1 MPLTFIT
8 GGYATHYVVDAVSY
22 YLRHE
27 SGPEPGME
35 KLWELGKKFYEAFM
49 RGEVPP
55 EYKWLDEAWLEDEER
70 GDPEMGL
77 IGAVI
82 RRLKRQEG
90 IELIVPPRRDVG
102 RKRDDATQ
110 TD

>member
-8 GGYATHYVVDAVSY
+8 GGYATHYVVEAVSY

-55 EYKWLDEAWLEDEER
+55 EYEWLDRAWLEDEER

-77 IGAVI
+77 VGAVI
-82 RRLKRQEG
+82 RRLKELDG